1 MSDINPTSQENI
13 KQSLFSTDL
22 RSPEELKQLEQI
34 NLYHASQMQHQPD
47 RLVKKTQD
55 SSKTSRLPPDMPLN
69 EKNLE
74 EMEKELCILEQ
85 LSPKQRSRFSDQ
97 LMQKESSHLIHPLIE
112 QKFSQLQSIAP
123 DELKQLIG
131 HLKKNISHLKKIAI
145 KLKEADPKK
154 ADFILH
160 ALQEIDAYVSLK
172 QQQNLICHLQEQT
185 TALVEAQ
192 QLDSHTGNVLLLFLA
207 FAKSQMDQNDKAMLA
222 GMEQVKVKT
231 TQLELNA
238 EEIKNNANQ
247 SVEGRH
253 MSTTHTV
260 LIAAAVFGLCLL
272 ALTGVGALAGMGLLG
287 GGILAIGGGIMGSSY
302 LALGLTAG
310 VLTGLSV
317 GSACIAAYK
326 NPELS
331 GLSWMT
337 EVGPDDKKLMHSQ
350 NLISFFNTQ
359 TQKLNSQLGST
370 EKMFVENIS
379 DRSTQLG
386 QQAGQAIDT
395 LGQMMKTG

>member
-47 RLVKKTQD
+47 HLVKKTQD
-55 SSKTSRLPPDMPLN
+55 KTSSRAAMLPSDMPLN

-97 LMQKESSHLIHPLIE
+97 LMQKESSHLIHPLME

-123 DELKQLIG
+123 DELKQLIE
-131 HLKKNISHLKKIAI
+131 HLKKNISHLKKITR
-145 KLKEADPKK
+145 KLKEVDPKK

-160 ALQEIDAYVSLK
+160 ALQEIDDYVSLK
-172 QQQNLICHLQEQT
+172 QQNLICHLQEQT
-185 TALVEAQ
+185 TALLETQ
-192 QLDSHTGNVLLLFLA
+192 QLDPHTGNVLLLFLA

-238 EEIKNNANQ
+238 EEIKNNTNK

-253 MSTTHTV
+253 MSTTHTLLTV
-260 LIAAAVFGLCLL
+260 AAVFGLCVL
-272 ALTGVGALAGMGLLG
+272 ALTGVGAIASAG
-287 GGILAIGGGIMGSSY
+287 
-302 LALGLTAG
+302 
-310 VLTGLSV
+310 
-317 GSACIAAYK
+317 
-326 NPELS
+326 
-331 GLSWMT
+331 
-337 EVGPDDKKLMHSQ
+337 
-350 NLISFFNTQ
+350 F
-359 TQKLNSQLGST
+359 LGSDLAT
-370 EKMFVENIS
+370 FF
-379 DRSTQLG
+379 
-386 QQAGQAIDT
+386 
-395 LGQMMKTG
+395 